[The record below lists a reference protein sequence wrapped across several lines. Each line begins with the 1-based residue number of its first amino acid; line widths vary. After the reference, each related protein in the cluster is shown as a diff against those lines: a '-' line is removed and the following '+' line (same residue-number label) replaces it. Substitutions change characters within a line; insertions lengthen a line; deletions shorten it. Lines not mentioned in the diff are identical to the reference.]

1 MKFIVSSSLLYKEI
15 QVLGGIINS
24 SNTLPILDN
33 FLFEINN
40 NILVLRSS
48 DLESTM
54 TSQIQIESTST
65 DKIAIS
71 AKLLTDIL
79 KTFSEQPLTFI
90 KTDNNTIEI
99 SASNGKYSLAYLNGD
114 EFPKQVE
121 ILDAHETVINGSDL
135 GNAINSTIFASG
147 TDDLRPVMSGVFFQF
162 NSESLKFVATDA
174 HKLVKFE
181 TTEYTASE
189 VSEFIMP
196 KKPLQ
201 ILKGILQ
208 TVDSDLTIQ
217 HNDSNAKFIFDKSS
231 ITCRLIDGKFP
242 NYEAVIPKDNPNV
255 LTIDRQL
262 FLNSARRVSI
272 FSNKTTNQVRLKL
285 AGSLLNISAE
295 DFDFSN
301 KADENLECQYSGDD
315 IQIGFNSKF
324 LIEMLNNLDSDMI
337 TLSMSHPNRAGI
349 IRPLIDSG
357 ESRESITML
366 VMPVMLNDNDQS
378 ADSLTPSGDFL

>member
-1 MKFIVSSSLLYKEI
+1 MNFIVSSSLLYKEI
-15 QVLGGIINS
+15 QILGGVINS
-24 SNTLPILDN
+24 TNTLPILDN

-40 NILVLRSS
+40 NKLTLSSS

-54 TSQIQIESTST
+54 TSEIEIESTSV

-79 KTFSEQPLTFI
+79 KTFSEQPLTFS

-114 EFPKQVE
+114 EFPKQIE
-121 ILDAHETVINGSDL
+121 ILDAHETKIKGYDL

-147 TDDLRPVMSGVFFQF
+147 TDDLRPVMNGVFFQF
-162 NSESLKFVATDA
+162 NSDSLRFVATDA

-181 TTEYTASE
+181 TSEYAASE

-208 TVDSDLTIQ
+208 TESSELIIQ
-217 HNDSNAKFIFDKSS
+217 HNESNAKFIFDKSS

-262 FLNSARRVSI
+262 FLNSVRRVSI
-272 FSNKTTNQVRLKL
+272 FSNKTTNQIRIKL
-285 AGSLLNISAE
+285 AGTLLNISAE

-324 LIEMLNNLDSDMI
+324 LIEMLNNLESDMI

-349 IRPLIDSG
+349 IRPLNEGS
-357 ESRESITML
+357 ESKETITML
-366 VMPVMLNDNDQS
+366 VMPVMLNDND
-378 ADSLTPSGDFL
+378 

>member
-15 QVLGGIINS
+15 QTLGGIINS
-24 SNTLPILDN
+24 TNTLPILDN

-40 NILVLRSS
+40 NKLTLSSS

-54 TSQIQIESTST
+54 TSEIEIESTTT
-65 DKIAIS
+65 DKVAIS

-79 KTFSEQPLTFI
+79 KTFSEQPLTFS

-114 EFPKQVE
+114 EFPKQIE
-121 ILDAHETVINGSDL
+121 LLDAYETKVKASDL

-147 TDDLRPVMSGVFFQF
+147 TDDLRPVMNGVFFQF
-162 NSESLKFVATDA
+162 NSDSLKFVATDA

-181 TTEYTASE
+181 TTEYTANE

-208 TVDSDLTIQ
+208 GENSELVIQ
-217 HNDSNAKFIFDKSS
+217 HNESNAKFNFDKSS

-262 FLNSARRVSI
+262 FLNSVRRVSI
-272 FSNKTTNQVRLKL
+272 FSNKTTNQIRIKI
-285 AGSLLNISAE
+285 AGTLLNISAE

-324 LIEMLNNLDSDMI
+324 LIEMLNNLESDMI

-349 IRPLIDSG
+349 IRPLNEDG
-357 ESRESITML
+357 ESRETITML
-366 VMPVMLNDNDQS
+366 VMPVMLNDNN
-378 ADSLTPSGDFL
+378 

>member
-1 MKFIVSSSLLYKEI
+1 MNFIVSSSLLYKEI
-15 QVLGGIINS
+15 QTLGGIINS
-24 SNTLPILDN
+24 INTLPILDN

-40 NILVLRSS
+40 NKLTLSSS

-54 TSQIQIESTST
+54 TSEIEIESTSV

-79 KTFSEQPLTFI
+79 KTFSEQPLTFS

-114 EFPKQVE
+114 EFPKQIE
-121 ILDAHETVINGSDL
+121 LLDAHETKVKGSDL

-147 TDDLRPVMSGVFFQF
+147 TDDLRPVMNGVFFQF
-162 NSESLKFVATDA
+162 TSDSLKFVATDA

-181 TTEYTASE
+181 TSKYTANE

-201 ILKGILQ
+201 ILKGIVQGENSELI
-208 TVDSDLTIQ
+208 IQ
-217 HNDSNAKFIFDKSS
+217 HNDSNAKFIFDNSS

-255 LTIDRQL
+255 LTMDRQL
-262 FLNSARRVSI
+262 FLNSVRRVSI
-272 FSNKTTNQVRLKL
+272 FSNKTTNQIRIKI

-324 LIEMLNNLDSDMI
+324 LIEMLNNLESEMI

-349 IRPLIDSG
+349 IRPLNKEGQSK
-357 ESRESITML
+357 EAITML
-366 VMPVMLNDNDQS
+366 VMPVMLNDND
-378 ADSLTPSGDFL
+378 

>member
-40 NILVLRSS
+40 NILVLSSS

-54 TSQIQIESTST
+54 TSQIEIESTST

-121 ILDAHETVINGSDL
+121 ILDANETVINGSDL

-147 TDDLRPVMSGVFFQF
+147 TDDLRPVMNGVFFQF
-162 NSESLKFVATDA
+162 NSDSLKFVATDA

-181 TTEYTASE
+181 TTEYTANE

-208 TVDSDLTIQ
+208 GENSELVIQ
-217 HNDSNAKFIFDKSS
+217 HNESNAKFIFDKSS

-262 FLNSARRVSI
+262 FLNSVRRVSI
-272 FSNKTTNQVRLKL
+272 FSNKTTNQIRIKI
-285 AGSLLNISAE
+285 AGTLLNISAE

-324 LIEMLNNLDSDMI
+324 LIEMLNNLESDMI

-349 IRPLIDSG
+349 IRPLNEDG
-357 ESRESITML
+357 ESKETITML
-366 VMPVMLNDNDQS
+366 VMPVMLNDNN
-378 ADSLTPSGDFL
+378 

>member
-40 NILVLRSS
+40 NILVLSSS

-54 TSQIQIESTST
+54 TSQIEIESTST

-208 TVDSDLTIQ
+208 TESSDLTIQ

-272 FSNKTTNQVRLKL
+272 FSNKTTNQIRLKL

-349 IRPLIDSG
+349 IRPLIESG
-357 ESRESITML
+357 ESKESITML
-366 VMPVMLNDNDQS
+366 VMPVMLNDND
-378 ADSLTPSGDFL
+378 

>member
-1 MKFIVSSSLLYKEI
+1 MNFIVSSSLLYKEI
-15 QVLGGIINS
+15 QTLGGIINS
-24 SNTLPILDN
+24 TNTLPILDN

-40 NILVLRSS
+40 NKLTLSSS

-54 TSQIQIESTST
+54 TSEIEIESTTT
-65 DKIAIS
+65 DKVAIS

-79 KTFSEQPLTFI
+79 KTFSEQPLTFS

-114 EFPKQVE
+114 EFPKQIE
-121 ILDAHETVINGSDL
+121 LLDAYETKVKASDL

-147 TDDLRPVMSGVFFQF
+147 TDDLRPVMNGVFFQF
-162 NSESLKFVATDA
+162 NSDSLKFVATDA

-181 TTEYTASE
+181 TTEYTANE

-208 TVDSDLTIQ
+208 GENSELVIQ
-217 HNDSNAKFIFDKSS
+217 HNESNAKFIFDKSS

-262 FLNSARRVSI
+262 FLNSVRRVSI
-272 FSNKTTNQVRLKL
+272 FSNKTTNQIRIKI
-285 AGSLLNISAE
+285 AGTLLNISAE

-324 LIEMLNNLDSDMI
+324 LIEMLNNLESDMI

-349 IRPLIDSG
+349 IRPLNEDG
-357 ESRESITML
+357 ESKETITML
-366 VMPVMLNDNDQS
+366 VMPVMLNDNN
-378 ADSLTPSGDFL
+378 

>member
-15 QVLGGIINS
+15 QTLGGIINS
-24 SNTLPILDN
+24 TNTLPILDN

-40 NILVLRSS
+40 NKLTLSSS

-54 TSQIQIESTST
+54 TSEIEIESTTT
-65 DKIAIS
+65 DKVAIS

-79 KTFSEQPLTFI
+79 KTFSEQPLTFS

-114 EFPKQVE
+114 EFPKQIE
-121 ILDAHETVINGSDL
+121 LLDAYETKVKASDL

-147 TDDLRPVMSGVFFQF
+147 TDDLRPVMNGVFFQF
-162 NSESLKFVATDA
+162 NSDSLKFVATDA

-181 TTEYTASE
+181 TSEYTTNE

-208 TVDSDLTIQ
+208 GENSELVIQ
-217 HNDSNAKFIFDKSS
+217 HNESNAKFIFDKSS

-262 FLNSARRVSI
+262 FLNSVRRVSI
-272 FSNKTTNQVRLKL
+272 FSNKTTNQIRIKI
-285 AGSLLNISAE
+285 AGTLLNISAE

-301 KADENLECQYSGDD
+301 KADENLECQFSGDD

-324 LIEMLNNLDSDMI
+324 LIEMLNNLESDMI

-349 IRPLIDSG
+349 IRPLNEDG
-357 ESRESITML
+357 ESKETITML
-366 VMPVMLNDNDQS
+366 VMPVMLNDNN
-378 ADSLTPSGDFL
+378 

>member
-15 QVLGGIINS
+15 QVLGGVINS
-24 SNTLPILDN
+24 TNTLPILDN

-40 NILVLRSS
+40 NKLVLSSS

-54 TSQIQIESTST
+54 TSEIEIESNST

-121 ILDAHETVINGSDL
+121 VLDAHETKINGSDL
-135 GNAINSTIFASG
+135 GIAINSTIFASG

-181 TTEYTASE
+181 TSKYTANE
-189 VSEFIMP
+189 VSEFIIP

-208 TVDSDLTIQ
+208 GENSELTIQ

-272 FSNKTTNQVRLKL
+272 FSNKTTNQIRLKL
-285 AGSLLNISAE
+285 AGTLLNISAE

-324 LIEMLNNLDSDMI
+324 LIEMLNNLESEMI

-349 IRPLIDSG
+349 IRPLNENSK
-357 ESRESITML
+357 SKESITML
-366 VMPVMLNDNDQS
+366 VMPVMLNDNE
-378 ADSLTPSGDFL
+378 

>member
-40 NILVLRSS
+40 NKLVLSSS

-54 TSQIQIESTST
+54 TSQIEIESTST

-196 KKPLQ
+196 KKPLK

-295 DFDFSN
+295 DFDFSH
-301 KADENLECQYSGDD
+301 KADENLECQYSGAD

-337 TLSMSHPNRAGI
+337 TLSMSHPNRAVI
-349 IRPLIDSG
+349 IRPLIESG
-357 ESRESITML
+357 ESKESITML
-366 VMPVMLNDNDQS
+366 VMPVMLNDND
-378 ADSLTPSGDFL
+378 

>member
-40 NILVLRSS
+40 NILVLSSS

-54 TSQIQIESTST
+54 TSQIEIESTST

-121 ILDAHETVINGSDL
+121 ILDAHETVIKGSDL

-181 TTEYTASE
+181 TSEYTANE

-208 TVDSDLTIQ
+208 TESSELTIQ
-217 HNDSNAKFIFDKSS
+217 HNDSNAKFIFDKLS

-255 LTIDRQL
+255 LTIDREL
-262 FLNSARRVSI
+262 FLNSTRRVSL
-272 FSNKTTNQVRLKL
+272 FSNKTTNQIRLKL
-285 AGSLLNISAE
+285 AGTLLNISAE

-349 IRPLIDSG
+349 IRPLIESG
-357 ESRESITML
+357 ESKESITML
-366 VMPVMLNDNDQS
+366 VMPVMLNDND
-378 ADSLTPSGDFL
+378 

>member
-1 MKFIVSSSLLYKEI
+1 MNFIVSSSLLYKEI
-15 QVLGGIINS
+15 QTLGGIINS
-24 SNTLPILDN
+24 TNTLPILDN

-40 NILVLRSS
+40 NKLTLSSS

-54 TSQIQIESTST
+54 TSEIEIESTST

-79 KTFSEQPLTFI
+79 KTFSEQPLTFS

-114 EFPKQVE
+114 EFPKQIE
-121 ILDAHETVINGSDL
+121 LLDAHETKVKGSDL

-147 TDDLRPVMSGVFFQF
+147 TDDLRPVMNGVFFQF
-162 NSESLKFVATDA
+162 NSDSLKFVATDA

-181 TTEYTASE
+181 TSEYTTNE

-208 TVDSDLTIQ
+208 GEDSELVIQ
-217 HNDSNAKFIFDKSS
+217 HNESNAKFIFDKSS

-262 FLNSARRVSI
+262 FLNSVRRVSI
-272 FSNKTTNQVRLKL
+272 FSNKTTNQIRIKI
-285 AGSLLNISAE
+285 AGTLLNISAE

-301 KADENLECQYSGDD
+301 KANENLECQFSGDD

-324 LIEMLNNLDSDMI
+324 LIEMLNNLESDMI

-349 IRPLIDSG
+349 IRPLNEDG
-357 ESRESITML
+357 ESKETITML
-366 VMPVMLNDNDQS
+366 VMPVMLNDNN
-378 ADSLTPSGDFL
+378 

>member
-40 NILVLRSS
+40 NILVLSSS

-54 TSQIQIESTST
+54 TSQIEIESTST

-99 SASNGKYSLAYLNGD
+99 TASNGKYSLAYLNGD

-121 ILDAHETVINGSDL
+121 ILDAHETVIKGSDL

-181 TTEYTASE
+181 TSEYTANE

-208 TVDSDLTIQ
+208 TESSELTIQ
-217 HNDSNAKFIFDKSS
+217 HNDSNAKFIFDKLS

-262 FLNSARRVSI
+262 FLNSARRVSL
-272 FSNKTTNQVRLKL
+272 FSNKTTNQIRLKL
-285 AGSLLNISAE
+285 AGTLLNISAE

-324 LIEMLNNLDSDMI
+324 LIEMLNNLESDMI

-349 IRPLIDSG
+349 IRPLNESG

-366 VMPVMLNDNDQS
+366 VMPVMLNDND
-378 ADSLTPSGDFL
+378 

>member
-1 MKFIVSSSLLYKEI
+1 MKFIVSSSILYKELQI
-15 QVLGGIINS
+15 LGGVINS
-24 SNTLPILDN
+24 SNTIPILDN
-33 FLFEINN
+33 FLFEVDNN
-40 NILVLRSS
+40 KLKISSS

-54 TSQIQIESTST
+54 TSQIDIESQSS
-65 DKIAIS
+65 DKVAIS
-71 AKLLTDIL
+71 AKLLIDIL
-79 KTFSEQPLTFI
+79 KTFSDQPLTFI
-90 KTDNNTIEI
+90 KTENNTIEI
-99 SASNGKYSLAYLNGD
+99 SASNGKYSLAYLEGG
-114 EFPKQVE
+114 EFPKQIE
-121 ILDAHETVINGSDL
+121 ILDAHETIINGVDL

-181 TTEYTASE
+181 TSEYNSKE

-208 TVDSDLTIQ
+208 THDSEITIQ
-217 HNDSNAKFIFDKSS
+217 HNDSNAKFIFGKSS
-231 ITCRLIDGKFP
+231 ITSRLIDGKFP

-255 LTIDRQL
+255 LTIDREL
-262 FLNSARRVSI
+262 FLNSVRRVSI
-272 FSNKTTNQVRLKL
+272 FSNKTTNQIRIKL

-301 KADENLECQYSGDD
+301 RADENLECEYSGDD

-324 LIEMLNNLDSDMI
+324 LIEMLNNLDSETI

-349 IRPLIDSG
+349 IRPVNEKDS
-357 ESRESITML
+357 SQKSITML
-366 VMPVMLNDNDQS
+366 VMPVMLND
-378 ADSLTPSGDFL
+378 

>member
-40 NILVLRSS
+40 NKLVLSSS

-54 TSQIQIESTST
+54 TSQIEIESTST

-208 TVDSDLTIQ
+208 TEDSDLTIQ
-217 HNDSNAKFIFDKSS
+217 HNDSNAKFIFDKSA

-349 IRPLIDSG
+349 IRPLIESG
-357 ESRESITML
+357 ESKESITML
-366 VMPVMLNDNDQS
+366 VMPVMLNDND
-378 ADSLTPSGDFL
+378 

>member
-15 QVLGGIINS
+15 QTLGGIINS
-24 SNTLPILDN
+24 TNTLPILDN

-40 NILVLRSS
+40 NKLTLSSS

-54 TSQIQIESTST
+54 TSEIEIESTTT
-65 DKIAIS
+65 DKVAIS

-79 KTFSEQPLTFI
+79 KTFSEQPLTFS

-114 EFPKQVE
+114 EFPKQIE
-121 ILDAHETVINGSDL
+121 LLDAHETKVKASDL

-147 TDDLRPVMSGVFFQF
+147 TDDLRPVMNGVFFQF
-162 NSESLKFVATDA
+162 NSDSLKFVATDA

-181 TTEYTASE
+181 TTEYTANE

-208 TVDSDLTIQ
+208 GENSELVIQ
-217 HNDSNAKFIFDKSS
+217 HNESNAKFIFDKSS

-262 FLNSARRVSI
+262 FLNSVRRVSI
-272 FSNKTTNQVRLKL
+272 FSNKTTNQIRIKI
-285 AGSLLNISAE
+285 AGTLLNISAE

-324 LIEMLNNLDSDMI
+324 LIEMLNNLESDMI

-349 IRPLIDSG
+349 IRPLNEDG
-357 ESRESITML
+357 ESKETITML
-366 VMPVMLNDNDQS
+366 VMPVMLNDNN
-378 ADSLTPSGDFL
+378 

>member
-40 NILVLRSS
+40 NTLVLSSS

-54 TSQIQIESTST
+54 TSQIEIESTST

-349 IRPLIDSG
+349 IRPLIEIG
-357 ESRESITML
+357 ESKESITML
-366 VMPVMLNDNDQS
+366 VMPVMLNDND
-378 ADSLTPSGDFL
+378 

>member
-40 NILVLRSS
+40 NILVLSSS

-54 TSQIQIESTST
+54 TSQIEIESTST

-208 TVDSDLTIQ
+208 TESSDLTIQ

-262 FLNSARRVSI
+262 FLNSARRVSL
-272 FSNKTTNQVRLKL
+272 FSNKTTNQIRLKL

-349 IRPLIDSG
+349 IRPLIESG
-357 ESRESITML
+357 ESKESITML
-366 VMPVMLNDNDQS
+366 VMPVMLNDND
-378 ADSLTPSGDFL
+378 

>member
-1 MKFIVSSSLLYKEI
+1 MNFIVSSSLLYKEI
-15 QVLGGIINS
+15 QTLGGIINS
-24 SNTLPILDN
+24 TNTLPILDN

-40 NILVLRSS
+40 NKLTLSSS

-54 TSQIQIESTST
+54 TSEIEIESTSS

-79 KTFSEQPLTFI
+79 KTFSEQPLTFS

-114 EFPKQVE
+114 EFPKQIE
-121 ILDAHETVINGSDL
+121 LLDAHETKVKGSDL

-147 TDDLRPVMSGVFFQF
+147 TDDLRPVMNGVFFQF
-162 NSESLKFVATDA
+162 NSDSLKFVATDA

-181 TTEYTASE
+181 TSEYTTNE

-208 TVDSDLTIQ
+208 GENSELVIQ
-217 HNDSNAKFIFDKSS
+217 HNESNAKFIFDKSS

-262 FLNSARRVSI
+262 FLNSVRRVSI
-272 FSNKTTNQVRLKL
+272 FSNKTTNQIRIKI
-285 AGSLLNISAE
+285 AGTLLNISAE

-301 KADENLECQYSGDD
+301 KADENLECQFSGDD

-324 LIEMLNNLDSDMI
+324 LIEMLNNLESDMI

-349 IRPLIDSG
+349 IRPLNEDG
-357 ESRESITML
+357 ESKETITML
-366 VMPVMLNDNDQS
+366 VMPVMLNDNN
-378 ADSLTPSGDFL
+378 

>member
-15 QVLGGIINS
+15 QTLGGIINS
-24 SNTLPILDN
+24 TNTLPILDN

-40 NILVLRSS
+40 NKLTLSSS

-54 TSQIQIESTST
+54 TSEIEIESTST

-79 KTFSEQPLTFI
+79 KTFSEQPLTFS

-114 EFPKQVE
+114 EFPKQIE
-121 ILDAHETVINGSDL
+121 LLDAHETKVNGSDL

-147 TDDLRPVMSGVFFQF
+147 TDDLRPVMNGVFFQF
-162 NSESLKFVATDA
+162 NSDSLKFVATDA

-181 TTEYTASE
+181 TSEYTTNE

-208 TVDSDLTIQ
+208 GENSELVIQ
-217 HNDSNAKFIFDKSS
+217 YNESNAKFIFDKSS

-262 FLNSARRVSI
+262 FLNSVRRVSI
-272 FSNKTTNQVRLKL
+272 FSNKTTNQIRIKI
-285 AGSLLNISAE
+285 AGTLLNISAE

-301 KADENLECQYSGDD
+301 KADENLECQFSGDD

-324 LIEMLNNLDSDMI
+324 LIEMLNNLESDMI

-349 IRPLIDSG
+349 IRPLNEDG
-357 ESRESITML
+357 ESKETITML
-366 VMPVMLNDNDQS
+366 VMPVMLNDNN
-378 ADSLTPSGDFL
+378 

>member
-40 NILVLRSS
+40 NILVLSSS

-54 TSQIQIESTST
+54 TSQIEIESTST

-147 TDDLRPVMSGVFFQF
+147 TDDLRPVMNGVFFQF

-208 TVDSDLTIQ
+208 TESSDLTIQ

-272 FSNKTTNQVRLKL
+272 FSNKTTNQIRLKL

-349 IRPLIDSG
+349 IRPLIESG
-357 ESRESITML
+357 ESKESITML
-366 VMPVMLNDNDQS
+366 VMPVMLNDND
-378 ADSLTPSGDFL
+378 

>member
-40 NILVLRSS
+40 NTLVLSSS

-54 TSQIQIESTST
+54 TSQIEIESTST

-181 TTEYTASE
+181 TSEYTANE

-208 TVDSDLTIQ
+208 TEGSDLTIQ

-272 FSNKTTNQVRLKL
+272 FSNKTTNQIRLKL

-324 LIEMLNNLDSDMI
+324 LIEMLNNLESDMI

-349 IRPLIDSG
+349 IRPLNESG
-357 ESRESITML
+357 ESKESITML
-366 VMPVMLNDNDQS
+366 VMPVMLNDND
-378 ADSLTPSGDFL
+378 

>member
-40 NILVLRSS
+40 NKLVLSSS

-54 TSQIQIESTST
+54 TSQIEIESTST

-272 FSNKTTNQVRLKL
+272 FSNKTTNQIRLKL

-324 LIEMLNNLDSDMI
+324 LIEMLNNLESDMI

-349 IRPLIDSG
+349 IRPLNESG

-366 VMPVMLNDNDQS
+366 VMPVMLNDND
-378 ADSLTPSGDFL
+378 

>member
-40 NILVLRSS
+40 NILVLSSS

-54 TSQIQIESTST
+54 TSQIEIESTST

-349 IRPLIDSG
+349 IRPLIESG
-357 ESRESITML
+357 ESKESITML
-366 VMPVMLNDNDQS
+366 VMPVMLNDND
-378 ADSLTPSGDFL
+378 

>member
-40 NILVLRSS
+40 NKLVLSSS

-54 TSQIQIESTST
+54 TSEIEIESTST

-208 TVDSDLTIQ
+208 TESSDLTIQ

-272 FSNKTTNQVRLKL
+272 FSNKTTNQIRLKL

-357 ESRESITML
+357 ESKESITML
-366 VMPVMLNDNDQS
+366 VMPVMLNDND
-378 ADSLTPSGDFL
+378 

>member
-40 NILVLRSS
+40 NILVLSSS

-54 TSQIQIESTST
+54 TSQIEIESTST

-135 GNAINSTIFASG
+135 
-147 TDDLRPVMSGVFFQF
+147 RKCYKF
-162 NSESLKFVATDA
+162 NNFC
-174 HKLVKFE
+174 
-181 TTEYTASE
+181 
-189 VSEFIMP
+189 IW
-196 KKPLQ
+196 
-201 ILKGILQ
+201 
-208 TVDSDLTIQ
+208 
-217 HNDSNAKFIFDKSS
+217 
-231 ITCRLIDGKFP
+231 
-242 NYEAVIPKDNPNV
+242 
-255 LTIDRQL
+255 
-262 FLNSARRVSI
+262 
-272 FSNKTTNQVRLKL
+272 
-285 AGSLLNISAE
+285 
-295 DFDFSN
+295 
-301 KADENLECQYSGDD
+301 
-315 IQIGFNSKF
+315 
-324 LIEMLNNLDSDMI
+324 
-337 TLSMSHPNRAGI
+337 NR
-349 IRPLIDSG
+349 
-357 ESRESITML
+357 
-366 VMPVMLNDNDQS
+366 
-378 ADSLTPSGDFL
+378 

>member
-40 NILVLRSS
+40 NKLVLSSS

-54 TSQIQIESTST
+54 TSQIEIESTST

-208 TVDSDLTIQ
+208 TEDSDLTIQ

-349 IRPLIDSG
+349 IRPLIESG
-357 ESRESITML
+357 ESKESITML
-366 VMPVMLNDNDQS
+366 VMPVMLNDND
-378 ADSLTPSGDFL
+378 

>member
-15 QVLGGIINS
+15 QTLGGIINS
-24 SNTLPILDN
+24 TNTLPILDN
-33 FLFEINN
+33 FLFEIDNN
-40 NILVLRSS
+40 KLTLSSS

-54 TSQIQIESTST
+54 TSEIDIESTST

-114 EFPKQVE
+114 EFPKQIE
-121 ILDAHETVINGSDL
+121 ILDAHETKINGSDL

-162 NSESLKFVATDA
+162 NSDSLKFVATDA

-181 TTEYTASE
+181 TSKYTANE

-208 TVDSDLTIQ
+208 NDSADLIIQ

-255 LTIDRQL
+255 LTIDRQM
-262 FLNSARRVSI
+262 FLNSVRRVSI
-272 FSNKTTNQVRLKL
+272 FSNKTTNQIRLKL
-285 AGSLLNISAE
+285 AGTLLNISAE

-324 LIEMLNNLDSDMI
+324 LIEMLNNLESDMI

-349 IRPLIDSG
+349 IRPLNESG
-357 ESRESITML
+357 ESKETITML
-366 VMPVMLNDNDQS
+366 VMPVMLNDS
-378 ADSLTPSGDFL
+378 E

>member
-1 MKFIVSSSLLYKEI
+1 MNFIVSSSLLYKEI
-15 QVLGGIINS
+15 QTLGGIINS
-24 SNTLPILDN
+24 TNTLPILDN

-40 NILVLRSS
+40 NKLTLSSS

-54 TSQIQIESTST
+54 TSEIEIESTST

-79 KTFSEQPLTFI
+79 KTFSEQPLTFS

-114 EFPKQVE
+114 EFPKQIE
-121 ILDAHETVINGSDL
+121 LLDAHETKVKGSDL

-147 TDDLRPVMSGVFFQF
+147 TDDLRPVMNGVFFQF
-162 NSESLKFVATDA
+162 NSDSLKFVATDA

-181 TTEYTASE
+181 TSEYTTNE

-208 TVDSDLTIQ
+208 GEDSELVIQ
-217 HNDSNAKFIFDKSS
+217 HNESNAKFIFDKSS

-262 FLNSARRVSI
+262 FLNSVRRVSI
-272 FSNKTTNQVRLKL
+272 FSNKTTNQIRIKI
-285 AGSLLNISAE
+285 AGTLLNISAE

-301 KADENLECQYSGDD
+301 KADENLECQFSGDD

-324 LIEMLNNLDSDMI
+324 LIEMLNNLESDMI

-349 IRPLIDSG
+349 IRPLNEDG
-357 ESRESITML
+357 ESKETITML
-366 VMPVMLNDNDQS
+366 VMPVMLNDNN
-378 ADSLTPSGDFL
+378 